1 MRIHI
6 LIVLS
11 VILTNCS
18 SKTKIV
24 KVNPNQY
31 DSTLAKKLGADQ
43 FGMKTYVMAFLK
55 KGPKRSTDTI
65 KAKNLLLA
73 HLHNIERL
81 AEEGKLIVAGP
92 FLDDQDIRGIYIFNV
107 NTLEEAKKLTETDPA
122 IQEGYLVMELHPW
135 YGSAALIEVTNIHKK
150 LQKKNITEQ

>member
-11 VILTNCS
+11 VIFASCS
-18 SKTKIV
+18 RKTEEV

-31 DSTLAKKLGADQ
+31 DSTLAKELDADQ
-43 FGMKTYVMAFLK
+43 FGMKAYVMAFLK
-55 KGPKRSTDTI
+55 KGPNRSTDTVI
-65 KAKNLLLA
+65 AKNLLMA
-73 HLHNIERL
+73 HLQNIQRL

-107 NTLEEAKKLTETDPA
+107 SSLEEAKKLTETDPA
-122 IQEGYLVMELHPW
+122 IQAGSLVMELHPW
-135 YGSAALIEVTNIHKK
+135 YGSAALVKITSIHKK
-150 LQKKNITEQ
+150 LQKKSISEQ